1 MRLGELWESIGCSG
15 ERNLESILI
24 KEVTVFVEQRAWR
37 LVLVVKQPVP
47 AARLKSISQQ
57 IIEQVEGLDTVEV
70 VTHPE
75 DPEFCLSQIINRD
88 WPEILKALDQPDRDL
103 VSQAV
108 YQVEDEHL
116 ILRFADLSSWQQA
129 IENDVCRRIEK
140 WIYDSYRM
148 SFLVSVR
155 HSERQEYKISVKSKE
170 ELEAVIMPSNPFSR
184 RRKEERRRR
193 SGRGKTAA
201 QAMRITELQ
210 EGLDSVV
217 VEGVICGKKSW
228 KLKDGKKVTTY
239 DITDYSDS
247 ITVKLFAED
256 IFDIG
261 KSVRVWGG
269 VRFDVF
275 EKEPVLFADHM
286 EVMQL
291 PGRTDNSQVK
301 RVELHLHT
309 TMSTLDGLTHVD
321 ELMKRAA
328 GFGHRAVAITDH
340 GSIQAFPQAA
350 EEARKYGIKVIYGVE
365 AYLVDEP
372 LQDRPY
378 HVILLAASQKGLAN
392 LYQLISNSYLNN
404 FYRTPRILRRE
415 LVALREGIL
424 IGSACESG
432 EIIRWILKGM
442 ADDQL
447 LKIADFYDYLEI
459 QPLENNEFMVRDGI
473 VEGRHALIDMNRRI
487 IDLGE
492 RLGKPVVAT
501 GDVHFLDP
509 QDEIFRRIIQAGK
522 GFADAENQAPLYYR
536 TTEEMLAAFSYLGE
550 DRAWEVV
557 VANTNAI
564 ADRCQDVRPVPAGY
578 YAPIMKGAADK
589 LTALAWETARF
600 LYKEPLPVQV
610 EERLASEL
618 QSITKHGFSELYLIA
633 HQLVKKSNQD
643 GYLVGSRGSVGSSLT
658 AFLTGITE
666 VNPLA
671 PHYRCQCGFSKF
683 FEDGSVLSGV
693 DLPTAP
699 CPDCGQELERDGFD
713 IPFETFLGFE
723 GDKVPDID
731 LNFSGDYQSKAHQYV
746 EELFGKDH
754 VFRAGTISTI
764 AEKTAYGFVKK
775 YEEEMGIRL
784 RRAEIERLVRG
795 ITGVKRTTGQ
805 HPGGLMII
813 PDHMDVHQF
822 TPIQHPADDIKS
834 GVRTTHFEYEA
845 LSGVLVKL
853 DVLGH
858 DDPTMLKVLEDLTG
872 FKATRISL
880 DEPQTMQLFSGV
892 APLGVKPEDI
902 RSQVGTYGI
911 PEFNTRFVRQM
922 LEVTRPKTFSEL
934 VRISGLSHGT
944 NVWLNNAQDLI
955 KNGIAGLNEVI
966 ATRDDIMIYLIQK
979 GLDKKEAS
987 KIMEKVR
994 KGKGLSREEMDYM
1007 KANNVPQWY
1016 IDSCNRIE
1024 YMFPKAH
1031 AVAYVMMAYRIAY
1044 YKVHYP
1050 LAFYASYFT
1059 VRAQDFDEVIT
1070 AGAEAICRRLDEIE
1084 GMGPQ
1089 ASTKDK
1095 NLIPVLE
1102 VALEMWVRGFRFF
1115 PVDLYRS
1122 QASRFEIVPGGL
1134 LIPFSALPGVG
1145 LAAANNL
1152 VEGRNGGAF
1161 TSLEDLQRR
1170 GRVNKAV
1177 IDILD
1182 RNGCLKDLPT
1192 TDQLSLFAE
1201 IAGSQK

>member
-1 MRLGELWESIGCSG
+1 MALRLGELWESIGCSG
-15 ERNLESILI
+15 DPDLEPITI
-24 KEVTVFVEQRAWR
+24 KEVVVFAEQKAWR
-37 LVLVVKQPVP
+37 LVLVVEQPIP
-47 AARLKSISQQ
+47 AARLKSMAKQ
-57 IIEQVEGLDTVEV
+57 IIEHVEGLDTVQVIAQPEV
-70 VTHPE
+70 PG
-75 DPEFCLSQIINRD
+75 FCLSEIINRD
-88 WPEILKALDQPDRDL
+88 WPKILNALDEPDREL
-103 VSQAV
+103 VARAV
-108 YQVEDEHL
+108 YEVEDEHL
-116 ILRFADLSSWQQA
+116 ILTFAEESGWQQA
-129 IENDVCRRIEK
+129 IDNDVCRRIEK
-140 WIYDSYRM
+140 WIYDSYLM
-148 SFLVSVR
+148 SFLVSAR
-155 HSERQEYKISVKSKE
+155 HSDHQEYQITVKSKD
-170 ELEAVIMPSNPFSR
+170 ELEAVIMPTSSYKR
-184 RRKEERRRR
+184 RRKEERRSR
-193 SGRGKTAA
+193 SRARKTEAP
-201 QAMRITELQ
+201 AMQITELQ
-210 EGLDSVV
+210 EGMEQVM
-217 VEGVICGKKSW
+217 VEGTVFGKKTW
-228 KLKDGKKVTTY
+228 KLKGGKNVTTY

-247 ITVKLFAED
+247 ITVKVFDED
-256 IFDIG
+256 RFEIG
-261 KSVRVWGG
+261 SSIRVWGG

-275 EKEPVLFADHM
+275 EKEPVLFADHIEAM
-286 EVMQL
+286 EL
-291 PGRTDNSQVK
+291 PGRTDSSEMK

-340 GSIQAFPQAA
+340 GSIQAFPEAA
-350 EEARKYGIKVIYGVE
+350 EEAKKYGIKVIYGVE
-365 AYLVDEP
+365 AYLVDDP

-378 HVILLAASQKGLAN
+378 HIILLAASQEGLAN
-392 LYQLISNSYLNN
+392 LYKLISNSYINN
-404 FYRTPRILRRE
+404 FYRNPRIPRHE

-424 IGSACESG
+424 LGSACESG
-432 EIIRWILKGM
+432 EIIRGILKGLS
-442 ADDQL
+442 DVELQ
-447 LKIADFYDYLEI
+447 KIADFYDYLEI

-473 VEGRHALIDMNRRI
+473 VPDRQALIDINLRV

-509 QDEIFRRIIQAGK
+509 HDEVFRRIIQAGK
-522 GFADAENQAPLYYR
+522 GFTDAENQAPLYYR
-536 TTEEMLAAFSYLGE
+536 TTEEMLEAFSYLGE

-557 VANTNAI
+557 VINPNAI
-564 ADRCQDVRPVPAGY
+564 ADRCQDIRPVPAGY
-578 YAPIMKGAADK
+578 YAPIMEGAAEK
-589 LTALAWETARF
+589 LTALAWDTARD

-610 EERLASEL
+610 EERLNREL

-633 HQLVKKSNQD
+633 HQLVKRSNQD
-643 GYLVGSRGSVGSSLT
+643 GYLVGSRGSVGSSLA
-658 AFLTGITE
+658 AFFTGITE
-666 VNPLA
+666 VNPLP
-671 PHYRCQCGFSKF
+671 PHYRCRCGYSKF
-683 FEDGSVLSGV
+683 FEDGSVLCGA
-693 DLPTAP
+693 DLPSAR
-699 CPDCGQELERDGFD
+699 CPDCGEELERDGFD

-731 LNFSGDYQSKAHQYV
+731 LNFSGDYQSRAHQYV
-746 EELFGKDH
+746 EELFGKEH

-775 YEEEMGIRL
+775 YAEEMGIRF
-784 RRAEIERLVRG
+784 RRPEIERLVRG

-813 PDHMDVHQF
+813 PGHMDVHNF
-822 TPIQHPADDIKS
+822 TPIQHPADDMKS

-872 FKATRISL
+872 YKATRVRL
-880 DEPQTMQLFSGV
+880 DEPLTMQLFSGV

-922 LEVTRPKTFSEL
+922 LEVTRPKTFAEL

-944 NVWLNNAQDLI
+944 NVWLNNAHDLI

-966 ATRDDIMIYLIQK
+966 ATRDDIMIYLIQQ
-979 GLDKKEAS
+979 GLDKKEAF

-994 KGKGLSREEMDYM
+994 KGKGLSSEEMDYM

-1031 AVAYVMMAYRIAY
+1031 AVAYVMMAFRIAF

-1070 AGAEAICRRLDEIE
+1070 AGADAICRRLDEIE
-1084 GMGPQ
+1084 EMGQ
-1089 ASTKDK
+1089 EASAKDR

-1122 QASRFEIVPGGL
+1122 HASRFEIVPGGL

-1152 VEGRNGGAF
+1152 MEGRSGGPF

-1182 RNGCLKDLPT
+1182 RAGCLKDLPS
-1192 TDQLSLFAE
+1192 TDQMSLFTE
-1201 IAGSQK
+1201 IAGS